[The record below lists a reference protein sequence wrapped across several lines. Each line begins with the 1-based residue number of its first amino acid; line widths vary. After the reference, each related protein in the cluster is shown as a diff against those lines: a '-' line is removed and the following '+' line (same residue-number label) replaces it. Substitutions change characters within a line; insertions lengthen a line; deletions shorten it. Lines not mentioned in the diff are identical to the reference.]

1 MLQPAPDRG
10 ILDSEF
16 RDGRIQERRRIAVIQ
31 LEKIKAALE
40 AVEACCGHCAVCSP
54 SCPIAVSRR
63 ALAGL
68 RDDLL
73 DAAPDD
79 DGTVKQEV

>member
-1 MLQPAPDRG
+1 M
-10 ILDSEF
+10 
-16 RDGRIQERRRIAVIQ
+16 IQ

-79 DGTVKQEV
+79 DGAVKQEV